1 MPTPET
7 NPQFKAAFPKLA
19 DVTKKIAELKT
30 PKLDINALMEAQR
43 RNVEAI
49 TTLNQAIF
57 DKMQSFAVRQAEV
70 MRQGLEE
77 ASRLMNAIIAAPKM
91 EEKVILQSEGSKI
104 MMEKCMANACDAAE
118 TIGKCNS
125 DAMETFSN
133 RVSDGMKEFS
143 AIMKT
148 DLAA

>member
-1 MPTPET
+1 MTAPDTSASL
-7 NPQFKAAFPKLA
+7 KASFPKLA
-19 DVTKKIAELKT
+19 DAAQIIADLKP
-30 PKLDINALMEAQR
+30 PKLDMNALLEAQR
-43 RNVEAI
+43 RNIEAI
-49 TTLNQAIF
+49 TTVNQAVF
-57 DKMQSFAVRQAEV
+57 DKLQSFAVRQAEV

-104 MMEKCMANACDAAE
+104 MMEKCMANTCDAAE

-125 DAMETFSN
+125 DVMEIVSN
-133 RVSDGMKEFS
+133 RVSDGMKEFGGM
-143 AIMKT
+143 IKT